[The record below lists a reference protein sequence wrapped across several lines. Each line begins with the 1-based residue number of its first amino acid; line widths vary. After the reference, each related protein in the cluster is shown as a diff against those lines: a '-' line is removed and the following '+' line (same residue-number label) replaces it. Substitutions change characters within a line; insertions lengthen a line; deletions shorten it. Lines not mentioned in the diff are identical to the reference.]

1 MELAITITVVVIILS
16 ILVGYSLFKGG
27 KEIENNSIK
36 MAGIYWLLIT
46 TISIIMLLITYSNT
60 MKLSGELKE
69 EKEEEAKTET
79 VLEDGLDNNV
89 VGTFADVEVN
99 DAATVINLD
108 SVPETIKQDA
118 AMLKEYIDSLKMV
131 D

>member
-1 MELAITITVVVIILS
+1 MELAITVTVVVIVLS

-60 MKLSGELKE
+60 MKLSGELDE
-69 EKEEEAKTET
+69 EIKLEQLIKTQSPGEMKI
-79 VLEDGLDNNV
+79 L
-89 VGTFADVEVN
+89 
-99 DAATVINLD
+99 AA
-108 SVPETIKQDA
+108 PA
-118 AMLKEYIDSLKMV
+118 APQPQ
-131 D
+131 

>member
-1 MELAITITVVVIILS
+1 MELAITVTAIVIVLS

-27 KEIENNSIK
+27 KEIENNNIK

-60 MKLSGELKE
+60 MKLSGELE
-69 EKEEEAKTET
+69 EEEAKTET
-79 VLEDGLDNNV
+79 VVEDGLDNNV
-89 VGTFADVEVN
+89 VGTFADLEVN
-99 DAATVINLD
+99 YDATVINLD

>member
-1 MELAITITVVVIILS
+1 MELAITVTAIVIVLS

-27 KEIENNSIK
+27 KEIENNNIK

-60 MKLSGELKE
+60 MKLSGELE
-69 EKEEEAKTET
+69 EEEAKTET
-79 VLEDGLDNNV
+79 VVEDGLDNNV
-89 VGTFADVEVN
+89 VGTFADLEVN
-99 DAATVINLD
+99 FDATVINLD

>member
-1 MELAITITVVVIILS
+1 MELAITVTAIVIVLS

-27 KEIENNSIK
+27 KEIENNNIK

-60 MKLSGELKE
+60 MKLSGELEE

-89 VGTFADVEVN
+89 VGTFADLEVN